1 MLKKVYITRLAKF
14 LPNKAITND
23 ELEEYLGKINGMRSK
38 VKALILRNNGISS
51 RYYALDKEGNH
62 THSNLDLT
70 VEAIKLLQHP
80 SFSINDIQLLA
91 CGTASPDQLMP
102 SHSSMV
108 HGKLRINPI
117 DSMTA
122 MGSCNSSMWAF
133 NYAWMS
139 LLIGKYENAVCTG
152 SEKTSSWMQSK
163 IYEEEAQ
170 HLEAIGKNPY
180 IAFEKDFLRWMLS
193 DGAGAA
199 LLETSPNKDKHSL
212 RIDWIEIRS
221 YANQT
226 EACMYAGAEKNEMGS
241 LIPWRNFDSRKL
253 IDESIFALKQ
263 DSKLLENYITQLGA
277 LFLKDL
283 MKKYEFS
290 PDSIDYLLPH
300 MSSEFFR
307 KKIQNSLIEQ
317 NIGIPDEKWF
327 TNLHKIGNVGSASAY
342 LMLEELFNS
351 DKLRAGNTI
360 LLMIPESA
368 YFSYTCVHITVV

>member
-70 VEAIKLLQHP
+70 VEAIKLLQHT

-163 IYEEEAQ
+163 IYEEEAH
-170 HLEAIGKNPY
+170 HLEALGKNPY

-199 LLETSPNKDKHSL
+199 LLETSPNKDQLSL
-212 RIDWIEIRS
+212 RIDWIDIRS

-226 EACMYAGAEKNEMGS
+226 EACMYAGAEKNELGD

-277 LFLKDL
+277 VFLKDM
-283 MKKYEFS
+283 MKKYEFT

-317 NIGIPDEKWF
+317 NIGIPNEKWF

-351 DKLRAGNTI
+351 NKLRAGNTI

>member
-70 VEAIKLLQHP
+70 VEAIKLLQHT

-163 IYEEEAQ
+163 IYEEEAH
-170 HLEAIGKNPY
+170 HLEALGKNPY

-199 LLETSPNKDKHSL
+199 LLETSPNKDQLSL
-212 RIDWIEIRS
+212 RIDWIDIRS

-226 EACMYAGAEKNEMGS
+226 EACMYAGAEKNELGD

-277 LFLKDL
+277 VFLKDM
-283 MKKYEFS
+283 MKKYEFT